1 MIYDW
6 KILSLVKRT
15 VEGTPEVVTEV
26 VWEKIGYSDEGY
38 KGTFKLTTRF
48 NDILGEPFIEYK
60 DLTKKDIISWIEKVV
75 DQDNVNAAILVDMER
90 NKCNEVRVVDGNFP
104 WEV

>member
-6 KILSLVKRT
+6 KIISLVKKT

-26 VWEKIGYSDEGY
+26 VWEKTGYSDEGY
-38 KGTFKLTTRF
+38 KGSYKLTTRF
-48 NDILGEPFIEYK
+48 EYIRDKDFIEYK
-60 DLTKKDIISWIEKVV
+60 DLKKKDIIHWIEMVI
-75 DQDNVNAAILVDMER
+75 DQNNVNNAILVDMER
-90 NKCNEVRVVDGNFP
+90 SKCNEVRVLDGNYP